1 MKVEKD
7 QDEPEEDA
15 KSIMTENK
23 KSLHDMDAS
32 KFKSV
37 KEESSS
43 EDKSEDDFDPNNSD
57 SNGNKPASERKM
69 PPRLLRVA
77 LQSEKAGLS
86 EYEKIRDGNIMERK
100 EMLATLRADFSDY
113 KKDSGIGAKKIAAPK
128 RKREDSDSDGD
139 WHPKWQHKSKPKPQ
153 KCSEC
158 PAVVLNID
166 LHMKECHTGELMT
179 CTKCSYRSRRKADI
193 ELHYRKV
200 HTDLDIE
207 TCHVCGQRF
216 KGLKKHLQRTKCGT
230 GKKAEA
236 TIPCPIGCSKM
247 FTLQDSVYKHIE
259 QVHQKNKKKICPFCE
274 YKTYSKFN
282 LNLHVTKMHE
292 GKKMEKQQCLYCE
305 KTPYA
310 LDYHMKIYHNDK
322 C

>member
-1 MKVEKD
+1 
-7 QDEPEEDA
+7 
-15 KSIMTENK
+15 
-23 KSLHDMDAS
+23 
-32 KFKSV
+32 
-37 KEESSS
+37 
-43 EDKSEDDFDPNNSD
+43 
-57 SNGNKPASERKM
+57 M
-69 PPRLLRVA
+69 P
-77 LQSEKAGLS
+77 
-86 EYEKIRDGNIMERK
+86 DGNIRERK
-100 EMLATLRADFSDY
+100 EMLTTLRADFSDF
-113 KKDSGIGAKKIAAPK
+113 KKDSGISAKKILAK

-158 PAVVLNID
+158 PAVVKDID
-166 LHMKECHTGELMT
+166 LHMKDCHTGEFKT
-179 CTKCSYRSRRKADI
+179 CTKCSYRSRRKADV

-236 TIPCPIGCSKM
+236 TIPCPMGCSKM

-259 QVHQKNKKKICPFCE
+259 QVHQQNKTKLCPLCE

-282 LNLHVTKMHE
+282 LNLHLTKMHE
-292 GKKMEKQQCLYCE
+292 GKKMEKQQCQYCE

-310 LDYHMKIYHNDK
+310 LDYHMKIYHDDK